1 MIQAADKAIAAKNQ
15 ALKDANGV
23 IVEAQTQLSDKDKE
37 IQDKDKQLGRV
48 GNNGFVMIGA
58 GLASGALMA
67 ANVVLPGVGLLLA
80 TVLFTQ
86 VFKIF

>member
-1 MIQAADKAIAAKNQ
+1 
-15 ALKDANGV
+15 
-23 IVEAQTQLSDKDKE
+23 
-37 IQDKDKQLGRV
+37 
-48 GNNGFVMIGA
+48 MIGA

>member
-15 ALKDANGV
+15 ALKDANQV
-23 IVEAQTQLSDKDKE
+23 ITESSVIIGNDNDAIAKKDKE
-37 IQDKDKQLGRV
+37 LSRV